1 MCYINYDSQ
10 LTAYKTS
17 SIYSNSASNLPCL
30 LCSRLCFWSNLQKP
44 DILGFL
50 SHSDHEQLSSF
61 RRPISNRY
69 LRAVLFTPHWM
80 SAWLV
85 HVLFAVQGAFR
96 ERSGASPG
104 LQRCGWRSEV
114 CQLPVETARHA
125 SVLLL
130 APSLRYS
137 PVSSVSFAK
146 GVSFA
151 KFKTPAVMTGHRGKY
166 QNSPNQ
172 KCSFRPTTVKIYT
185 SDFLHWQDWKS
196 SNSILSTLHVGCS
209 VDSVRKLNLKS
220 EFNWSWRDLFL
231 QTVIMS
237 QSVGSDVLL
246 FDPQCEQKSILQ
258 AYKYVKTF
266 V

>member
-1 MCYINYDSQ
+1 MTVIYILRGKSIQFIIICNKSGYNVLYIFTPTLLLSCRVCYAVVCVFDQICKSQ
-10 LTAYKTS
+10 IFSAFSHTQITS
-17 SIYSNSASNLPCL
+17 SCRPSDVQYPTNIWGQCFLHLTECLRDWSMFCLP
-30 LCSRLCFWSNLQKP
+30 
-44 DILGFL
+44 
-50 SHSDHEQLSSF
+50 
-61 RRPISNRY
+61 
-69 LRAVLFTPHWM
+69 
-80 SAWLV
+80 
-85 HVLFAVQGAFR
+85 FR
-96 ERSGASPG
+96 ERPGASPG

-114 CQLPVETARHA
+114 CQLPVKTARHA

-196 SNSILSTLHVGCS
+196 SNSILSALHVGCS

-220 EFNWSWRDLFL
+220 EFNWAEEICSCK
-231 QTVIMS
+231 Q
-237 QSVGSDVLL
+237 
-246 FDPQCEQKSILQ
+246 
-258 AYKYVKTF
+258 
-266 V
+266 

>member
-1 MCYINYDSQ
+1 MFC
-10 LTAYKTS
+10 
-17 SIYSNSASNLPCL
+17 LP
-30 LCSRLCFWSNLQKP
+30 
-44 DILGFL
+44 
-50 SHSDHEQLSSF
+50 
-61 RRPISNRY
+61 
-69 LRAVLFTPHWM
+69 
-80 SAWLV
+80 
-85 HVLFAVQGAFR
+85 FR

-146 GVSFA
+146 
-151 KFKTPAVMTGHRGKY
+151 FKMPAVMTGHRGKY

-209 VDSVRKLNLKS
+209 VDSLRKLNLKS

-237 QSVGSDVLL
+237 QFVGSERTFSSLTHSVNKNQFYKLTNMWKHLCKDFIML
-246 FDPQCEQKSILQ
+246 KSLEIEI
-258 AYKYVKTF
+258 AV
-266 V
+266 